1 MRKTVFS
8 AYFGKQKK
16 LKKTLCYINLA
27 NWLDSRFSTIYFHF
41 HGVISF
47 KKLRISW
54 QIYPLDFVSGAKLS
68 LDSHFPNSKT
78 PGKQENYSV
87 KTFCSHQIWQIYI
100 TKYYFLIF
108 PVFSMLHN
116 HFVDCPFFSQHFI
129 IMKCMK
135 SFLKVCGKQ
144 VMWPVFR
151 P

>member
-1 MRKTVFS
+1 MSILFFSQQSMRKTVFS

-87 KTFCSHQIWQIYI
+87 KTFCSNQFWQIYI
-100 TKYYFLIF
+100 TKSFTPFPYTMYDCGPCYFL
-108 PVFSMLHN
+108 LH
-116 HFVDCPFFSQHFI
+116 
-129 IMKCMK
+129 
-135 SFLKVCGKQ
+135 FLSTKL
-144 VMWPVFR
+144 
-151 P
+151 